1 MAAVAICGDTMS
13 EEVSEM
19 MRNAVYVLIA
29 YIFGE
34 SAVDISR
41 MLSGKSKE
49 TGTDQEGAASD

>member
-1 MAAVAICGDTMS
+1 MMAAAAICGDTMG

-41 MLSGKSKE
+41 MLSGAKE
-49 TGTDQEGAASD
+49 SRTDQEDAQ